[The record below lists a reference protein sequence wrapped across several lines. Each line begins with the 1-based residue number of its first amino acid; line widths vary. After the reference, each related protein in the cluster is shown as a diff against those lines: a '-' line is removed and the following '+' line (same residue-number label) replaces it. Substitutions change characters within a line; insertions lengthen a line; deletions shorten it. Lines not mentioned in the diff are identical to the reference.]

1 MSVTRTRSKAV
12 GAVAVALLLTFAGT
26 AEAAN
31 GLRMSGWWTQRFG
44 SIFIPQGVSNPFVG
58 DTIAGDAVVRVT
70 DLPGGPAGVLS
81 VTLSRSAFQ
90 RPVIQRNGAIPQAP
104 QFVQLFSSFAF
115 RGPESNNNTS
125 VPTPYAGVLRPART
139 SQRNFSDFTFCP
151 GATTNPACL
160 THKTIGQGAPVQSG
174 TIHGKIRYT
183 AHNPSPFGGAL
194 RMLIAGSGALS
205 TVIAGAAGT
214 PAAQISHAPIGGGG
228 AQQAQVVG
236 GAYDGRNTVTLG
248 QGVVTTGAVLSA
260 PDGVIIAPG
269 VPIGLGASVT
279 NRNVGLP
286 FTAGTVYVRAT
297 VINGIVTKYT
307 AMGYDNRNS
316 VGVGNLQLVAAGVT
330 KGLASGK
337 VFQRVDVVNMEF
349 SAGNQTPAISP
360 TGMVALGSLL
370 VLGGGYVLRRRLS

>member
-12 GAVAVALLLTFAGT
+12 GAVAVAILLTLAGT
-26 AEAAN
+26 AEAAR

-44 SIFIPQGVSNPFVG
+44 SIFIPQGVTNPFVG
-58 DTIAGDAVVRVT
+58 DTIPADAVARVT
-70 DLPGGPAGVLS
+70 DQGAAGQAT

-90 RPVIQRNGAIPQAP
+90 RPLITRNGAIPQAP
-104 QFVQLFSSFAF
+104 QFVQLFSSFVF
-115 RGPESNNNTS
+115 RGPETNNNTS
-125 VPTPYAGVLRPART
+125 VQTPGAGVMGPMIADGRAT
-139 SQRNFSDFTFCP
+139 SDFTFCP

-160 THKTIGQGAPVQSG
+160 THKTIGQGAPAASG

-183 AHNPSPFGGAL
+183 APVLRYGGTL